1 MRRPSIELGM
11 NHPGETAELAVIAQ
25 PTIAVINN
33 AQREHQ
39 EFMRSVADV
48 AAEHAAIVRAL
59 PADGIA
65 VLNADD
71 AAR

>member
-1 MRRPSIELGM
+1 M

-25 PTIAVINN
+25 PTIAIINN

-71 AAR
+71 AARGCLARSGT